1 MSKITCTAIDCKHI
15 DDMNCCRLNEINLS
29 DHYIHTVHEGL
40 QHFWQCKQHETSEEA
55 KRIEELFMKLLKEQ
69 GMRIIE

>member
-1 MSKITCTAIDCKHI
+1 MGIICTSSDCKH
-15 DDMNCCRLNEINLS
+15 LGINNRCLLSNVTLS
-29 DHYIHTVHEGL
+29 DHYIHTVHEGF

-69 GMRIIE
+69 GMEIIE